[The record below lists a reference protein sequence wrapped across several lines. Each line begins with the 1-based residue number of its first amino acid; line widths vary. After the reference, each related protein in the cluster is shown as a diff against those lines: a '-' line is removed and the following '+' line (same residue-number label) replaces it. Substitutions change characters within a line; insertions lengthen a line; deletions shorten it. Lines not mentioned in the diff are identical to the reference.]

1 MSIER
6 NLLISLLKLTKEKP
20 AFIEDI
26 KKEARLPLDACY
38 QLLQKMQNENLL
50 YFNSEN
56 IEVNSL
62 SRVKIAVKAASLG
75 TDLQTISHLLCWQE
89 FEEIAAEA
97 LKNNGYIVQ
106 RGLRFKHGGRRWEI
120 DVVGCRKPLVVCIDC
135 KRWQHA
141 IARSA
146 LKKIVDSQIERTH
159 ALADSLPNIKLDL
172 VCSRWD
178 KAKFV
183 PAVLALFPSAYKFI
197 YEVPVVPV
205 LQLQDFIG
213 QLPLCMDKVRFFS
226 HTFDK
231 LSHDL

>member
-1 MSIER
+1 
-6 NLLISLLKLTKEKP
+6 LTKEKP
-20 AFIEDI
+20 AFIEDV
-26 KKEARLPLDACY
+26 KREARLPLEACY
-38 QLLQKMQNENLL
+38 LLLQKMQNQNLVYL
-50 YFNSEN
+50 NHDSV
-56 IEVNSL
+56 EVDSL

-75 TDLQTISHLLCWQE
+75 TDLQTVSHLLCWQE

-97 LKNNGYIVQ
+97 LKNNGYTVQ
-106 RGLRFKHGGRRWEI
+106 RGLRFKHESRRWEI

-141 IARSA
+141 IAPSA

-159 ALADSLPNIKLDL
+159 ALADSLPNAKFDL
-172 VCSRWD
+172 TCCRWE

-205 LQLQDFIG
+205 LQLQDFIC

-226 HTFDK
+226 HTFEK
-231 LSHDL
+231 LSQDS

>member
-1 MSIER
+1 
-6 NLLISLLKLTKEKP
+6 LLISLLKLTNEKP
-20 AFIEDI
+20 ALIEDV
-26 KKEARLPLDACY
+26 KVAAKMPLDTCW
-38 QLLQKMQNENLL
+38 QLLQKMQNENFVYLTAD
-50 YFNSEN
+50 S
-56 IEVNSL
+56 VVVDSL
-62 SRVKIAVKAASLG
+62 NRVKIAIKAASLG
-75 TDLQTISHLLCWQE
+75 ADLQTISHLLCWQE

-97 LKNNGYIVQ
+97 LKNNGYAVQ

-120 DVVGCRKPLVVCIDC
+120 DVVGCRKPLIVCIDC

-141 IARSA
+141 IGPSA

-159 ALADSLPNIKLDL
+159 ALADSLPNPKIDL
-172 VCSRWD
+172 ACTKWE

-183 PAVLALFPSAYKFI
+183 PAVLSLFQSAYKFI

-213 QLPLCMDKVRFFS
+213 QLPFYMDRVRFFS
-226 HTFDK
+226 HTFEK